1 MRMKSNTGIFPNSPE
16 RFALEMMRSYYFA
29 VTRARHLWSLVRP

>member
-1 MRMKSNTGIFPNSPE
+1 MKKSTGIFPNSPE
-16 RFALEMMRSYYFA
+16 RFALEPMRSHYLA